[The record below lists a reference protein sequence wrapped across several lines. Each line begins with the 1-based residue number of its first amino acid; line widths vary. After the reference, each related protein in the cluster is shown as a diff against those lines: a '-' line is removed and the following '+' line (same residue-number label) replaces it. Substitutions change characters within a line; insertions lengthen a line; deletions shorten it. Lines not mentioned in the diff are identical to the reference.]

1 MVHAPSIY
9 DWLRNS
15 AHIPVEIQS
24 LVLAT
29 LVVLLVAALVNAG
42 LRSAAE
48 GGVIPE
54 ANLSVRNLLELLL
67 EGVVS
72 LARSIIGEH
81 WARYMPLIGTLGFFI
96 LVSNLMGLIP
106 GFGGPTSFFETN
118 LAWAL
123 VAFIVSEVA
132 GIVEHGPVNYL
143 KHFAS
148 GPWWIA
154 WFIFVV
160 EVFSHLVRV
169 FSLTL
174 RLTANMFA
182 DHTLLGI
189 ALTLPIVSWFL
200 PWTALGLGV
209 FVAVVQA
216 FIFTFLTMISIG
228 LAVEHAH

>member
-1 MVHAPSIY
+1 MVHVPSIY

-15 AHIPVEIQS
+15 AHIPTEIQS

-29 LVVLLVAALVNAG
+29 LVVLLIAALVHAG

-48 GGVIPE
+48 SGLIPDGQIT
-54 ANLSVRNLLELLL
+54 LRNLLEVLL

-72 LARSIIGEH
+72 LARGIIGKD
-81 WARYMPLIGTLGFFI
+81 WARYMPLLGTLGFFI

-106 GFGGPTSFFETN
+106 GFGGPTSFLETN

-132 GIVEHGPVNYL
+132 GAIAHGPVNYL

-154 WFIFVV
+154 WFIFLV
-160 EVFSHLVRV
+160 EIFSHLVRV
-169 FSLTL
+169 VSLTI

-182 DHTLLGI
+182 DHTLLSI
-189 ALTLPIVSWFL
+189 ALALPIVSWFL
-200 PWTALGLGV
+200 PWAVLGLGV

-216 FIFTFLTMISIG
+216 FIFTFLTMIYIG